1 MTPLYFGNATIVSAV
16 GRGRQAHLSA
26 LRERRTGL
34 KPCDFEGRK
43 LPTYMGKVEGIEDVS
58 LKPSL
63 SHFTCRNNKLALLC
77 LQQDGFEDQVVAACQ
92 RYGAHRI
99 GVLIGTSTSGIL
111 ETEHA
116 YQQKDPATGRLPESF
131 IPRGE
136 YTQDAFSV
144 AHFVRQY
151 LKLTGPAVVIST
163 ACSSSAKVFAT
174 ASRYIEAGLCE
185 AVVVGGVDSLCLTT
199 LYGFSALQLTAAG
212 PCRPCDAN
220 RDGLTI
226 GEAAAFVFLEKDH
239 LNKTRPTTILL
250 GYGESSDAYHMS
262 HPHPTGQ
269 GALAAMQASLERSAL
284 SPSDIDYVHMHGTAT
299 VANDQT
305 EDRAIATMF
314 QSSTPCSSTK
324 GWTGHTLGAAGAVS
338 VVLGDLCLEYGFL
351 PGCLNTSTVD
361 PSFGSQI
368 MVQNQERSIQHIMS
382 NFFGFGGNNCTLIL
396 GQSR

>member
-1 MTPLYFGNATIVSAV
+1 MTPLYFGHATLTSSI
-16 GRGRQAHLSA
+16 GRGRKAHLLAIQNRQS
-26 LRERRTGL
+26 GL
-34 KPCDFEGRK
+34 QPCDFEGRS
-43 LPTYMGKVEGIEDVS
+43 LPTYMGKVEGVEDVS
-58 LKPSL
+58 LKSNL
-63 SHFTCRNNKLALLC
+63 NHFTCRNNQLALLG
-77 LQQDGFEDQVVAACQ
+77 LQQDGFEDQIAEARR

-99 GVLIGTSTSGIL
+99 GVLIGTST
-111 ETEHA
+111 A
-116 YQQKDPATGRLPESF
+116 QESWKRNMHINKKTPSRAGF
-131 IPRGE
+131 LRHLSPRGQ
-136 YTQDAFSV
+136 YTQDTFSV
-144 AHFVRQY
+144 AHFVRKH
-151 LKLTGPAVVIST
+151 LELTGPAVVIST

-199 LYGFSALQLTAAG
+199 LYGFSALQLTAPG

-220 RDGLTI
+220 REGLTI
-226 GEAAAFVFLEKDH
+226 GEAAAFVFLEKDAARRN
-239 LNKTRPTTILL
+239 LQSTALL

-269 GALAAMQASLERSAL
+269 GALLSMQASLESSAL

-314 QSSTPCSSTK
+314 HAHTPCSSTK

-338 VVLGDLCLEYGFL
+338 VVLGDLCLQDGLL
-351 PGCLNTSTVD
+351 PGCLNTSNVD
-361 PSFGSQI
+361 PSFSSQ
-368 MVQNQERSIQHIMS
+368 VLLENQERPIRSIMS

-396 GQSR
+396 GKR

>member
-1 MTPLYFGNATIVSAV
+1 MTPLYFGNATLVSSI

-26 LRERRTGL
+26 LQERQSGL
-34 KPCDFEGRK
+34 QPCDFEGRK
-43 LPTYMGKVEGIEDVS
+43 LPTYMGRVEGVEEIS
-58 LKPSL
+58 LKSSL
-63 SHFTCRNNKLALLC
+63 SHFTCRNNQLALLG
-77 LQQDGFEDQVVAACQ
+77 LQQDGFQDQVAEARQ

-99 GVLIGTSTSGIL
+99 GVLIGTSTAGIL

-116 YQQKDPATGRLPESF
+116 YQHKDPVTGRLPTTF

-144 AHFVRQY
+144 AHFVRKY

-174 ASRYIEAGLCE
+174 ASRYLEAGLCE

-199 LYGFSALQLTAAG
+199 LYGFSALQLTAPG

-220 RDGLTI
+220 REGLTI
-226 GEAAAFVFLEKDH
+226 GEAAAFVFLEKAPIRRT
-239 LNKTRPTTILL
+239 LPTTALL
-250 GYGESSDAYHMS
+250 GYGESSDSYHMS

-269 GALAAMQASLERSAL
+269 GALLSMQASLDSSTL
-284 SPSDIDYVHMHGTAT
+284 SPSDIDYIHMHGTAT

-314 QSSTPCSSTK
+314 QAQTPCSSTK
-324 GWTGHTLGAAGAVS
+324 GWTGHTLGAAGAVA

-351 PGCLNTSTVD
+351 PGCLNTSTID
-361 PSFGSQI
+361 PTFSSQ
-368 MVQNQERSIQHIMS
+368 VLLENQERPIQNIMS

-396 GQSR
+396 GKRG

>member
-1 MTPLYFGNATIVSAV
+1 MTPLYFGHATIVSSI
-16 GRGRQAHLSA
+16 GRGRHAHFSA
-26 LRERRTGL
+26 LRERQSGL
-34 KPCDFEGRK
+34 QPCDFEGRQ
-43 LPTYMGKVEGIEDVS
+43 LPTYMGKVEGVEAVS
-58 LKPSL
+58 LKSSL
-63 SHFTCRNNKLALLC
+63 SHFTCRNNKLALLS
-77 LQQDGFEDQVVAACQ
+77 LQQDGFEDQIAAARR

-116 YQQKDPATGRLPESF
+116 YQQKDPVTNKLPATF

-136 YTQDAFSV
+136 YTQDTFSV
-144 AHFVRQY
+144 AHFVRKY
-151 LKLTGPAVVIST
+151 LGLTGPAVVIST

-174 ASRYIEAGLCE
+174 ASRYIESGLCE

-199 LYGFSALQLTAAG
+199 LYGFSALQLTAPG

-226 GEAAAFVFLEKDH
+226 GEAAAFVFLEKDNI
-239 LNKTRPTTILL
+239 NKKEPNTVLL
-250 GYGESSDAYHMS
+250 GYGESADAYHMS
-262 HPHPTGQ
+262 HPHPSGQ
-269 GALAAMQASLERSAL
+269 GALLSMQASLDRSAL
-284 SPSDIDYVHMHGTAT
+284 SPSDIDYIHMHGTAT

-324 GWTGHTLGAAGAVS
+324 GWTGHTLGAAGAVA

-361 PSFGSQI
+361 PTFSSQI
-368 MVQNQERSIQHIMS
+368 LVHNQERPIQHIMS

-396 GQSR
+396 GKRR